1 MPHRASSRWCGSI
14 ILYLGVKQF
23 PHRNMVRQMNKQ
35 EQTELCFSTE
45 LSYASWHILNQ
56 PSSLLFL
63 VRQTFFDGGKQ
74 TVSSAIYTFCFVRD
88 DMIHQCHIFD
98 CAGQCVIYLAHQS
111 IQAVT
116 VISYDV
122 FASAETHWGTRCS
135 PKKSRGSEEKTR
147 RIKSQEQSAV
157 QRSENPEGTDCNPAG
172 ERKTR

>member
-1 MPHRASSRWCGSI
+1 
-14 ILYLGVKQF
+14 
-23 PHRNMVRQMNKQ
+23 MVRQMNKQ

-122 FASAETHWGTRCS
+122 FASAETHWGT
-135 PKKSRGSEEKTR
+135 
-147 RIKSQEQSAV
+147 
-157 QRSENPEGTDCNPAG
+157 
-172 ERKTR
+172 